1 MKTKTVRWLDMV
13 EEESG
18 LPAVTRH
25 LLLSL
30 GRYEGAGGSS
40 LCPEPGTLADRMGI
54 SEKTVSIQLTIAVSE
69 GWLERLATTGTNE
82 RLEYRPTIPNE
93 IPKESHPSG
102 LPTAEEIGE
111 KRSRYSPE
119 QLQVIDEALDAF
131 RSARRTNRMADSV
144 VLAEFRWWSGH
155 PVDHVVEGLRT
166 YIAKGCAG
174 EGKKESYAR
183 GIIRNFDESR
193 AAQSKKAD
201 FPDMDA
207 GKVAFLAE
215 RRTQSEELS
224 R

>member
-1 MKTKTVRWLDMV
+1 MEAD
-13 EEESG
+13 
-18 LPAVTRH
+18 
-25 LLLSL
+25 
-30 GRYEGAGGSS
+30 GSS
-40 LCPEPGTLADRMGI
+40 FYPEIPTLADRMGI

-69 GWLERLATTGTNE
+69 GWLERTTAADE

-93 IPKESHPSG
+93 IPKESHPSD

-119 QLQVIDEALDAF
+119 QLIVIDGAIDAL
-131 RSARRTNRMADSV
+131 RSTRQTNRIADSI
-144 VLAEFRWWSGH
+144 VLAEFCWWKRH
-155 PVDHVVEGLRT
+155 PVNHVVEGLRT
-166 YIAKGCAG
+166 YVAKGCAG
-174 EGKKESYAR
+174 EGKKEQYAR

>member
-30 GRYEGAGGSS
+30 GRYEGADGSS
-40 LCPEPGTLADRMGI
+40 FYPEPGTLADRMGI
-54 SEKTVSIQLTIAVSE
+54 SEKTVSIQFDLAESE
-69 GWLERLATTGTNE
+69 GWLERTTAADE

-111 KRSRYSPE
+111 ERSRYSPT
-119 QLQVIDEALDAF
+119 QLWVIDEALDAF

-166 YIAKGCAG
+166 YIAKGCAD
-174 EGKKESYAR
+174 EGKKEQYAR

-207 GKVAFLAE
+207 GKTAFLAE
-215 RRTQSEELS
+215 RRTQSEELTQ
-224 R
+224 